1 MKPERPFFLSAE
13 DNDTISFSL
22 EDSAPFYPMDM
33 EEEHL
38 KEAFLALSKG
48 ELEAI
53 VSEDHGGIIGF
64 AFKGIAEDVST
75 VLSLHYIQ
83 RKED

>member
-1 MKPERPFFLSAE
+1 MRPERPFFLSAK
-13 DNDTISFSL
+13 DNDTISFSF

-38 KEAFLALSKG
+38 KEAFLALSKD

-53 VSEDHGGIIGF
+53 VSEDHGGIIGYVV
-64 AFKGIAEDVST
+64 KGVTEEVTT
-75 VLSLHYIQ
+75 VLNLHYIQ
-83 RKED
+83 RKEA